1 VLDGLC
7 SERAAIVRRKKAFL
21 RGRVTP
27 FLGGWG
33 AKKRIYALTS
43 LLPAHKLYHLTMSIA
58 LMGKKLEID
67 IPYFPRDLQSEIH
80 ASLRENGIRIRF
92 ACLAIHRRFGK
103 SVFAINECI
112 DGALTCPLPN
122 ARFFYV
128 APTMKQARSI
138 VWDYLKEFTRG
149 IPDMRFYE
157 TDLRAEFPNGAR
169 IQLSGAENFETLRGN
184 YVDGVVLDEW
194 GNMSPQIWREVLRPA
209 LADRKGWV
217 IFLGTP
223 NGKNHFYDS
232 YKEAEA
238 TEGWLA
244 RTYSALDTKLIDAE
258 ELEAARKTMGEEE
271 FRQEFL
277 CDWSAA
283 VRGGYYGAEMSR
295 LKMEGRVLNIP
306 HARQLPVDISM
317 DLGMDD
323 ATSVWFTQSVGNE
336 LRCLAYHEWTNTSL
350 LDIMDEMRRMPF
362 DQYRYGKAFL
372 PHDAEVRSLND
383 GKTRTE
389 MLENSH
395 MFEEVIV
402 TPRIPVA
409 DGINAVRQLMPQIY
423 MDRIKCSRGIDCLDN
438 YRKQHDP
445 KTGIFKDTPV
455 HDKFSNGADSF
466 RYLAINHHPEMGD
479 TMERARISKCRN
491 TDTRY
496 KPRVIKTSASH
507 ARY

>member
-1 VLDGLC
+1 M
-7 SERAAIVRRKKAFL
+7 SKN
-21 RGRVTP
+21 
-27 FLGGWG
+27 
-33 AKKRIYALTS
+33 LTVN
-43 LLPAHKLYHLTMSIA
+43 
-58 LMGKKLEID
+58 
-67 IPYFPRDLQSEIH
+67 IPYYPRDLQAEIH
-80 ASLRENGIRIRF
+80 ASLRKDGKRVRF
-92 ACLAIHRRFGK
+92 AALAIHRRFGK

-122 ARFFYV
+122 PRFFYV

-138 VWDYLKEFTRG
+138 AWDYLKEFTRD
-149 IPDMRFYE
+149 IPNMKFYE

-184 YVDGVVLDEW
+184 FVDGVVLDEW

-217 IFLGTP
+217 VFLGTP
-223 NGKNHFYDS
+223 NGKNHFYDT

-244 RTYSALDTKLIDAE
+244 RTYSALETKLIDAE

-277 CDWSAA
+277 CDWTAA
-283 VRGGYYGAEMSR
+283 VRGSYYAVEMSR
-295 LKMEGRVLNIP
+295 VRQDGRIMNVP

-323 ATSVWFTQSVGNE
+323 ATSVWFSQSVGNE
-336 LRCLAYHEWTNTSL
+336 LRLLRYEEWTNTSL
-350 LDIMDEMRRMPF
+350 LDILDAMRRRPM
-362 DQYRYGKAFL
+362 DQYRYGKIWL

-383 GKTRTE
+383 GKSRTE
-389 MLENSH
+389 TIEASM

-402 TPRIPVA
+402 LDRAPVA
-409 DGINAVRQLMPQIY
+409 DGINAVRQLLPQCY
-423 MDRIKCSRGIDCLDN
+423 FDKVNCSKGIDCVDN

-445 KTGIFKDTPV
+445 KTGIFKDNPV

-466 RYLAINHHPEMGD
+466 RYKAMGYHPSLGD
-479 TMERARISKCRN
+479 TRERARIASCHREPYGRGRFRPQAIR
-491 TDTRY
+491 TG
-496 KPRVIKTSASH
+496 KTNFAGH
-507 ARY
+507 